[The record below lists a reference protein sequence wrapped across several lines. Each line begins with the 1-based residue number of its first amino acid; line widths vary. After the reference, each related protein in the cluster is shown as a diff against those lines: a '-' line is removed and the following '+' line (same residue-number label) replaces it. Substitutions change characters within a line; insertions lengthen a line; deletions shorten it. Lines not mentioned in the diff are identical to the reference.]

1 MFWNYAG
8 HPVIATHRDFVNIF
22 ATNDSFPH
30 TCSHDSTL
38 NAADLDEIRKQIDE
52 SASQESFETALVKK
66 NWINKVVESVQPHP
80 FSEEMVLV
88 HNPTLKSGKVSRQGP
103 FLYKPAP
110 VDLDDDD
117 NRAYD
122 ILCLENEVA
131 EVFAMAHSSG
141 KVDICIALDRPTGR
155 WSLPSKPKTRGTYGL
170 DDDDEEERLP
180 EVSVYESVDLGLLK
194 VFATT
199 STSSGGAYGL
209 TETRMGIVNRPVLAA
224 DPMYGD
230 TFYIYHE
237 AGAHC
242 ISIRPWLDE
251 LTAIY
256 ESGSSGQQ
264 HIALMNKFF
273 TSKIKSAV
281 GSVVNTRPT
290 KARYHARPM
299 TCFWF

>member
-1 MFWNYAG
+1 MM
-8 HPVIATHRDFVNIF
+8 
-22 ATNDSFPH
+22 
-30 TCSHDSTL
+30 
-38 NAADLDEIRKQIDE
+38 NAADLDEIRRQIDE
-52 SASQESFETALVKK
+52 CASQESFETTMVKK

-80 FSEEMVLV
+80 FAAEMVLV
-88 HNPTLKSGKVSRQGP
+88 QNPALKSGKVARQGP

-110 VDLDDDD
+110 IDLDDDD

-141 KVDICIALDRPTGR
+141 KVDICIALDRPTGS
-155 WSLPSKPKTRGTYGL
+155 WSLSSKQRSRGAYAL
-170 DDDDEEERLP
+170 DDDDDDDEETLP

-194 VFATT
+194 IFATS

-209 TETRMGIVNRPVLAA
+209 TETRMGIVNRPVLVA
-224 DPMYGD
+224 DTMYGD

-256 ESGSSGQQ
+256 ESGSSAEQRAAQ
-264 HIALMNKFF
+264 MNRFF
-273 TSKIKSAV
+273 ESKIKSAV

-290 KARYHARPM
+290 KER
-299 TCFWF
+299 

>member
-1 MFWNYAG
+1 M
-8 HPVIATHRDFVNIF
+8 
-22 ATNDSFPH
+22 TNDSFPH

-38 NAADLDEIRKQIDE
+38 NAADLDEIRKQIDD
-52 SASQESFETALVKK
+52 SASQEPLETALVKN
-66 NWINKVVESVQPHP
+66 NWINKVVESAQPHP

-88 HNPTLKSGKVSRQGP
+88 QNPTLKSGKVSRQGP

-110 VDLDDDD
+110 IDLDDDD

-170 DDDDEEERLP
+170 DDDDDDNEERLP

-199 STSSGGAYGL
+199 STSPGGAYGL

-224 DPMYGD
+224 DTMYGD

-256 ESGSSGQQ
+256 ESGSSSQE

-273 TSKIKSAV
+273 ASKIKSAV

-290 KARYHARPM
+290 KAR
-299 TCFWF
+299 